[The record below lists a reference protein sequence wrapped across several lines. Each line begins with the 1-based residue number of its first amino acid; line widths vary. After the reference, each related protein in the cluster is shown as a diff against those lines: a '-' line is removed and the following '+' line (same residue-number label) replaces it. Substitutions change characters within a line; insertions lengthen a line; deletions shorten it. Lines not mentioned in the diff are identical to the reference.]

1 MSFKSEISDFHSQF
15 YFQGCYEGLKN
26 NLYTRTYHNTWAIE
40 ILASMHAKSL
50 QSMSYSL

>member
-1 MSFKSEISDFHSQF
+1 MSFKSGISDLHSQSC
-15 YFQGCYEGLKN
+15 FQVCYEGLKN

-40 ILASMHAKSL
+40 ILACKHAKSL